1 MAIVLGV
8 FLHRQL
14 PARSRD
20 RSDELRLRMDVVKT
34 GVPVVALALLA
45 VLQNIDILV
54 VRHSASHAD
63 AGAYAAA
70 SVSAKAIIWV
80 AIGLGMYLLPEAA
93 RRARM
98 GLDARPLL
106 IRTLALAMLVSLPL
120 LLVFTFAAEPL
131 LTLVYGEDLAGASG
145 ALPLLGAA
153 MTLLACAYLS
163 VQYLLALGRT
173 SFLLLLGAAAVAE
186 PLLLVG
192 IGAHLVGV
200 ALALVVVQALVA
212 ASVVVMSL
220 RWQRVPLGA
229 VA

>member
-1 MAIVLGV
+1 
-8 FLHRQL
+8 
-14 PARSRD
+14 
-20 RSDELRLRMDVVKT
+20 
-34 GVPVVALALLA
+34 
-45 VLQNIDILV
+45 
-54 VRHSASHAD
+54 
-63 AGAYAAA
+63 
-70 SVSAKAIIWV
+70 
-80 AIGLGMYLLPEAA
+80 
-93 RRARM
+93 M

-120 LLVFTFAAEPL
+120 LLVFTFAAKPL

-192 IGAHLVGV
+192 IGGHLVGV
-200 ALALVVVQALVA
+200 ALALVVIQALVA
-212 ASVVVMSL
+212 ASVVAMSL